1 MPNVTLLPHQEELKK
16 KLQGKHGL
24 VLNWTVGSGKTI
36 GAIAAAESVGT
47 KAQVVVPASLRE
59 NFKKEIKAYKPRA
72 TFDINSY
79 ESFTSKKPS
88 VKGKTLIFDEAHRIR
103 TNKSNRSQT
112 AQLLT
117 NEANKVLLLTG
128 TPITNAPHE
137 ISPLINVAAG
147 KKVLPTSEKEFNSK
161 YVQHQYWNPGIL
173 RYLGFKP
180 VDEYHAK
187 NIQEFRSKVRPY
199 VDTYH
204 PTNDPHAPIVRH
216 ATVDVEMSPTQ
227 AGIYST
233 LEKQLPTRLRKQ
245 IAEQLPMEQKD
256 LGRLNSFLS
265 ASRQIANTSEKFYKE
280 KVKKYSPKL
289 LNAAKLVRDNKG
301 QHLIYSNYLEAGVHP
316 MSELLTAAKVPHAT
330 FTGALKDKERK
341 KIVGDYNKGKIR
353 ALIVSSS
360 GGEGLDLKNTRH
372 VHLLEPAWNQGKLDQ
387 VIGRSVRYGSHARL
401 KPKDRTVTVYRY
413 TSLLPKQ
420 IHGIFL
426 KTEKRP
432 TSVDQY
438 LKVLSDKKQKLNQE
452 FLNQL

>member
-1 MPNVTLLPHQEELKK
+1 MPNVKLLPHQEDLKR

-36 GAIAAAESVGT
+36 GAIAATEGN
-47 KAQVVVPASLRE
+47 AQVVVPASLRE
-59 NFKKEIKAYKPRA
+59 NFKKELKTYKPKGH
-72 TFDINSY
+72 FDISSY

-103 TNKSNRSQT
+103 TSKSNRSQT
-112 AQLLT
+112 AQALT

-147 KKVLPTSEKEFNSK
+147 KKILPTSEKEFNNR

-173 RYLGFKP
+173 RHLGFRP
-180 VDEYHAK
+180 VDEYHIK
-187 NIQEFRSKVRPY
+187 NRQEFKSKVSPY
-199 VDTYH
+199 VDTYR

-265 ASRQIANTSEKFYKE
+265 ASRQISNTSEKFYKE
-280 KVKKYSPKL
+280 DAKKYSPKL

-330 FTGALKDKERK
+330 FTGELKDKERK
-341 KIVGDYNKGKIR
+341 KIVNDYNKGKIR
-353 ALIVSSS
+353 ALIISSS
-360 GGEGLDLKNTRH
+360 GGEGLDLAKTQH

-387 VIGRSVRYGSHARL
+387 VVGRAIRYGSHSKL
-401 KPKDRTVTVYRY
+401 KPKDRTVTIYRY

-420 IHGIFL
+420 IHGMFL

>member
-1 MPNVTLLPHQEELKK
+1 MPDVKLLPHQEELKK

-36 GAIAAAESVGT
+36 GAIAAAEAVGT

-59 NFKKEIKAYKPRA
+59 NFKKEIKAYKPKA
-72 TFDINSY
+72 SFDINSY

-88 VKGKTLIFDEAHRIR
+88 VKNKTLIFDEAHRLR
-103 TNKSNRSQT
+103 TSKSNRSQT

-117 NEANKVLLLTG
+117 GEAKKVLLLTG
-128 TPITNAPHE
+128 TPIQNAPHE
-137 ISPLINVAAG
+137 IAPLVNVAAG
-147 KKVLPTSEKEFNSK
+147 KKILPTSEKEFNSK

-180 VDEYHAK
+180 VDEYHIK
-187 NIQEFRSKVRPY
+187 NIQEFRSKVKPY
-199 VDTYH
+199 VDTYR
-204 PTNDPHAPIVRH
+204 PQNDPHAPIVRN
-216 ATVDVEMSPTQ
+216 ADVSVDMSPMQ

-233 LEKQLPTRLRKQ
+233 LEKQLPSHLRKQ
-245 IAEQLPMEQKD
+245 IAEQLPMQPKD
-256 LGRLNSFLS
+256 MGRLNAFLS

-289 LNAAKLVRDNKG
+289 LYAAKLIKENKG
-301 QHLIYSNYLEAGVHP
+301 QHLVYSNYLEAGVHP
-316 MSELLTAAKVPHAT
+316 MSELLTAAKIPHAT
-330 FTGALKDKERK
+330 FTGELKDRERK
-341 KIVGDYNKGKIR
+341 ALVNSYNKGKIR
-353 ALIVSSS
+353 TLIVSSS
-360 GGEGLDLKNTRH
+360 GGEGLDLRNTRH
-372 VHLLEPAWNQGKLDQ
+372 VHILEPHWNEAKIDQ
-387 VIGRSVRYGSHARL
+387 VVGRSIRYGSHAAL

-413 TSLLPKQ
+413 NSLLPKQ
-420 IHGIFL
+420 VHGIFL

-438 LKVLSDKKQKLNQE
+438 LRVLADKKKKLNQE